1 MTARSWERALG
12 IDALMVVRLV
22 GVQEELWNGGADG
35 WSALGVR
42 TRPPL

>member
-12 IDALMVVRLV
+12 IDAIMVVRLV